1 MNTMVTDYSE
11 KVVPKLIREF
21 GLKSSMAAPKVEKV
35 VINMGIGDAKES
47 KEEQGRATAELA
59 KIAGQKPSLRQARKD
74 VAGFGIRRG
83 QTVGIAVT
91 LRGVRMY
98 DFLQKLFNI
107 VFPRIRDFR
116 GVLAKSFDHSGNYTL
131 GIAEHT
137 VFPEI
142 DLGKV
147 GKSRGL
153 EITIVTNTRDSQKAR
168 RLLEELGMPFEKG
181 S

>member
-1 MNTMVTDYSE
+1 MNTMMTDYSE
-11 KVVPKLIREF
+11 RVVPKLVREF
-21 GLKSSMAAPKVEKV
+21 GLKSPMAVPRLKKV
-35 VINMGIGDAKES
+35 VINIGVGDSKES
-47 KEEQGRATAELA
+47 KEEQGKAIAELA

-83 QTVGIAVT
+83 QPVGIAVT
-91 LRGVRMY
+91 LRGTRMY

-116 GVLAKSFDHSGNYTL
+116 GCPGKSFDRSGNYTL

-147 GKSRGL
+147 GKARGL
-153 EITIVTNTRDSQKAR
+153 EVTIVTSTRDSQKAK

-181 S
+181 